1 MSAHQLH
8 RMLGI
13 TYKSAWF
20 MFHRIREAMRPSDT
34 PTMGGNGGR
43 VEVDETYIGRKK
55 GVDVGKGGFRHKM
68 RVVSLVDRDTGI
80 ARSIPANAM
89 KAGEVSAIVRNN
101 VAREAKFTTDERSEE
116 RRAGTE
122 CVSTGRSR
130 WLTYH

>member
-13 TYKSAWF
+13 TYKSARF

-34 PTMGGNGGR
+34 PPMGGNGGR

-80 ARSIPANAM
+80 ARSIP
-89 KAGEVSAIVRNN
+89 
-101 VAREAKFTTDERSEE
+101 RSEE
-116 RRAGTE
+116 HTSELQSLMRISYAVFCLHKTNTNI
-122 CVSTGRSR
+122 S
-130 WLTYH
+130 

>member
-34 PTMGGNGGR
+34 PPMGGNGGR

-55 GVDVGKGGFRHKM
+55 GVDVGKGGFRHNV

-80 ARSIPANAM
+80 ALSITATALQ
-89 KAGEVSAIVRNN
+89 
-101 VAREAKFTTDERSEE
+101 RSEE
-116 RRAGTE
+116 RGVGKGT
-122 CVSTGRSR
+122 VSRCRSL
-130 WLTYH
+130 WSPDT